1 MAEAAAAEEAAA
13 EEAAAEEA
21 VDVAEE
27 TCCFS
32 NFNFPSSYS
41 WRFGNSSLYQV
52 LTKVK
57 YKTIPSLCVLIGGG
71 GRGGGGS

>member
-32 NFNFPSSYS
+32 NCNFPSSYS

-52 LTKVK
+52 LIKVK
-57 YKTIPSLCVLIGGG
+57 
-71 GRGGGGS
+71 